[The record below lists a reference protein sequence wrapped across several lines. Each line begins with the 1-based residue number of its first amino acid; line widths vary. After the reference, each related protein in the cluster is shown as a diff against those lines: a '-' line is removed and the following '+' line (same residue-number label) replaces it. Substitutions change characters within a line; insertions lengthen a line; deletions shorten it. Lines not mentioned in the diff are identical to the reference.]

1 MHLQVKKKQ
10 KHKSKGSVRTV
21 TKQVPG
27 SCTTAVEGAKNI
39 INATQVK
46 ADSFF
51 NFFEPP
57 TIPDDPKAEVDEDTQ
72 VVH

>member
-1 MHLQVKKKQ
+1 MFAQSPSRFIQQLSKVVKYDEKM
-10 KHKSKGSVRTV
+10 R
-21 TKQVPG
+21 
-27 SCTTAVEGAKNI
+27 
-39 INATQVK
+39 QVK

-72 VVH
+72 VMF